1 MFYLKEVVNHL
12 SFLEVSHM
20 MYPYMKLSDNTEIV
34 HSELLEGNKV
44 FVHFERPTE
53 NGFDSVRFELP
64 SYDKVSWEGNYTE
77 DELKSFVELLR
88 HHAHLIYRYA
98 AEGGVNIA

>member
-1 MFYLKEVVNHL
+1 MFYLKEGMYYL
-12 SFLEVSHM
+12 SLEGAIHM
-20 MYPYMKLSDNTEIV
+20 MYPYMKLPDDTEIV
-34 HSELLEGNKV
+34 HSELLDGNKV

-77 DELKSFVELLR
+77 DELKSFVDLLK

-98 AEGGVNIA
+98 AEGGVTIA

>member
-1 MFYLKEVVNHL
+1 
-12 SFLEVSHM
+12 M
-20 MYPYMKLSDNTEIV
+20 MYPYMKLPDDTEIV
-34 HSELLEGNKV
+34 HSELLDGNKV

-77 DELKSFVELLR
+77 EELKDFVELLR
-88 HHAHLIYRYA
+88 HHAHLIYKYA